1 MSVALASIFIAVSG
15 HEHFLGDIQLKEM
28 KEKINNE
35 YFFWIRNEYG
45 MFSYFLFFSKNSLL
59 SEFGR

>member
-15 HEHFLGDIQLKEM
+15 HENFLGDIQLKEM

-35 YFFWIRNEYG
+35 PTSFE
-45 MFSYFLFFSKNSLL
+45 
-59 SEFGR
+59 SETNTGC